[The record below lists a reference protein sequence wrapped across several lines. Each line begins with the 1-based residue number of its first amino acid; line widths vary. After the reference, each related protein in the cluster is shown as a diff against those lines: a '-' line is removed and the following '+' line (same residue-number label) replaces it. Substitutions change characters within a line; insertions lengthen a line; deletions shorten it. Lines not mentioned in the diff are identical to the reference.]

1 MLEAIKTAF
10 KIPDLRKKIFWT
22 LALLGIFRLGTY
34 IPIPGNWDPEQL
46 RNLFGEGNLFS
57 LMDLMAGGALKKMS
71 VFAMSVNPYIT
82 SSIIIQLLTMVIPSL
97 QQLAKEGGEGRK
109 KISQYT
115 RYGTVVLSLIQGTTM
130 AFGLQ
135 GALREPT
142 AWDFILIISSLT
154 AGSVFLMWLG
164 EVISERGIG
173 NGISMLIFAGIVARL
188 IPGGIGVL
196 QNVGAK
202 GVGASFLSVILLG
215 IMAILIVAGIVFVTQ
230 GERKIPVQ
238 YAKRMVGRKM
248 YGGGSTYLPMRVNQA
263 GVIPIIFASSILL
276 FGPTIGSYLPKT
288 SWLHKFLMYFSY
300 GGTLYSILYAILIF
314 VFTYF
319 YTAVSFNPVEVAD
332 NMKKYGGFIPGIRPG
347 KPTAEYL
354 DRVLTRITLAG
365 ALFLTIVSL
374 LPQVWGYLP
383 GFQGLKSITVSLGGT
398 SILIAVGVAIDT
410 MKQIEAQLLMRQY
423 EGFLK

>member
-1 MLEAIKTAF
+1 MLDAIKTAF
-10 KIPDLRKKIFWT
+10 KIPDLRKKIIWT
-22 LALLGIFRLGTY
+22 LVLLGIFRLGAY
-34 IPIPGNWDPEQL
+34 IPIPGNWNANRLND
-46 RNLFGEGNLFS
+46 LFGSGNLFS

-97 QQLAKEGGEGRK
+97 QQLSKEGGDGRK
-109 KISQYT
+109 KISQYV
-115 RYGTVVLSLIQGTTM
+115 RYGTVVLSIVQGTTM

-135 GALREPT
+135 SALNSPT
-142 AWDFILIISSLT
+142 VWDFILIITSLT

-173 NGISMLIFAGIVARL
+173 NGISMLIFAGIVSRL
-188 IPGGIGVL
+188 IPSAIGTL
-196 QNVGAK
+196 GNMGAK
-202 GVGASFLSVILLG
+202 GVGTSFLSVILFALL
-215 IMAILIVAGIVFVTQ
+215 AIIIVAGVIWVTQ

-263 GVIPIIFASSILL
+263 GVIPIIFASSVLM
-276 FGPTIGSYLPKT
+276 FGPTIGSYLPRT
-288 SWLHKFLMYFSY
+288 NGLAKFLLIFSP
-300 GGTLYSILYAILIF
+300 GTALYMILYAVLIF

-319 YTAVSFNPVEVAD
+319 YTAVSFNPVEVSD

-365 ALFLTIVSL
+365 ALFLTLVSL
-374 LPQVWGYLP
+374 LPYGWSYLP
-383 GFQGLKSITVSLGGT
+383 GFQGMQVSLGGT